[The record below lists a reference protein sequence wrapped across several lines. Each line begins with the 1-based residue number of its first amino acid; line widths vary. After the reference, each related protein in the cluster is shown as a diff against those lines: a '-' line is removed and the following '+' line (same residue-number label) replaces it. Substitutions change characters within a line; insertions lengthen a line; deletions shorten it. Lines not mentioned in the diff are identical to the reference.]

1 MKKKVEFESS
11 VADLAKLTKAIGHP
25 ARITIM
31 LHLMEEGACT
41 CQQVVDELPYSQSTV
56 SGHLQKLK
64 EEGLIKMKSYKT
76 SSIYSM
82 EKEVIQRMSNLLNST
97 FNLGGEKKQLSLF

>member
-1 MKKKVEFESS
+1 MKKRVEFESS
-11 VADLAKLTKAIGHP
+11 LAELAKLTKAIGHP

-41 CQQVVDELPYSQSTV
+41 CQQIVDELPYSQSTV

-64 EEGLIKMKSYKT
+64 EEGLIKLKLHKT
-76 SSIYSM
+76 SSIYSV
-82 EKEVIQRMSNLLNST
+82 EKDVIQKMSNLLNTT
-97 FNLGGEKKQLSLF
+97 FNLGSEKKQLSLF

>member
-41 CQQVVDELPYSQSTV
+41 CQQIVDELPYSQSTV
-56 SGHLQKLK
+56 SVEASIQFLK
-64 EEGLIKMKSYKT
+64 DVDIEVEELFLNNYGLKS
-76 SSIYSM
+76 
-82 EKEVIQRMSNLLNST
+82 
-97 FNLGGEKKQLSLF
+97 

>member
-41 CQQVVDELPYSQSTV
+41 CQQIVDELPYSQSTV

-64 EEGLIKMKSYKT
+64 EEGLIKMKPHKT

-82 EKEVIQRMSNLLNST
+82 DKEVIQKMSNLLNST

>member
-11 VADLAKLTKAIGHP
+11 VAELAKLTKAIGHP

-41 CQQVVDELPYSQSTV
+41 CQQIVDELPYSQSTV

-64 EEGLIKMKSYKT
+64 EEGLIKLKLHKT
-76 SSIYSM
+76 SSIYSI
-82 EKEVIQRMSNLLNST
+82 EKDVIQKMSNLLNTT

>member
-1 MKKKVEFESS
+1 MKKKVEFEPS
-11 VADLAKLTKAIGHP
+11 VAELAKLTKAIGHP

-41 CQQVVDELPYSQSTV
+41 CQQIVDELPYSQSTV

-64 EEGLIKMKSYKT
+64 EEGLIKLKLHKT
-76 SSIYSM
+76 SSIYSV
-82 EKEVIQRMSNLLNST
+82 EKDVIQKMSNLLNTT

>member
-11 VADLAKLTKAIGHP
+11 VAELAKLTKAIGHP

-41 CQQVVDELPYSQSTV
+41 CQQIVDELPYSQSTV

-64 EEGLIKMKSYKT
+64 EEGLIKLKLHKT
-76 SSIYSM
+76 SSIYSV
-82 EKEVIQRMSNLLNST
+82 EKDVIQKMSNLLNTT